1 MKTNPVITEY
11 NSSIYYI
18 DKMNKISG
26 ERKKLNYIFSV
37 DWKERKNL
45 EREEKSHRK
54 KTICNTLLGF

>member
-1 MKTNPVITEY
+1 
-11 NSSIYYI
+11 
-18 DKMNKISG
+18 MNKISG

-45 EREEKSHRK
+45 EREEKSHKK